1 MAEARA
7 TIRRGAARPRQPAP
21 VKRGRAPAAKPPGF
35 LRRALGLVPVR
46 PDAVQRAVTFAVLG
60 LGASVAAL
68 VLWAVGVP
76 AMAGEALAQMTARA
90 GFEVKRV
97 ELKGVRN
104 MDRLTVYAIA
114 FDQHSMA
121 MPSVDLE
128 HVRAQLLEYGWIADA
143 RVSRRLPDTLVVDIV
158 ERTPAAVW
166 QYQGRLKLIDGGG
179 VVLED
184 VSADAMPDL
193 PLLIGPDANLHAGEL
208 AALVETAPALKPV
221 IAAATWIGERRWDL
235 RFQSG
240 EVLALPEGRAE
251 AERALTRFARL
262 DASQRLLGRGF
273 LRFDMRDPRRFIA
286 RVGKQMRGID
296 GSLIDNGVID
306 SGAGEEQGAAPAEP
320 APVPPP
326 AADGGLERVSD
337 NT

>member
-7 TIRRGAARPRQPAP
+7 TIRRGSKPRAAVAPR
-21 VKRGRAPAAKPPGF
+21 RGRNLPAKRPGL
-35 LRRALGLVPVR
+35 LRRLLARVPIGQHT
-46 PDAVQRAVTFAVLG
+46 VQRIVTWTSFGIGAAVVVAVLQ
-60 LGASVAAL
+60 AF
-68 VLWAVGVP
+68 GVP
-76 AMAGEALAQMTARA
+76 AMAGTALAEATGKA

-97 ELKGVRN
+97 DLTGIKH

-121 MPSVDLE
+121 MPLVDLDA
-128 HVRAQLLEYGWIADA
+128 VREKLLHYGWVQDA

-166 QYQGRLKLIDGGG
+166 QYQGALKLIDKDG

-193 PLLIGPDANLHAGEL
+193 PLLIGPAANTHADELANLIAH
-208 AALVETAPALKPV
+208 VPALKPV
-221 IAAATWIGERRWDL
+221 MAGATWIGNRRWDL

-240 EVLALPEGRAE
+240 ETLALPEGQDE
-251 AERALTRFARL
+251 AVRALTRFARL

-273 LRFDMRDPRRFIA
+273 VHFDMRDPTRFVA
-286 RVGKQMRGID
+286 RLGHNMGAID
-296 GSLIDNGVID
+296 GSSASDTG
-306 SGAGEEQGAAPAEP
+306 QQQAAPAAAAAATA
-320 APVPPP
+320 APG
-326 AADGGLERVSD
+326 ASNGLEKV
-337 NT
+337 NETL